1 MRVDVC
7 LLKSIQNNKHLAYNA
22 RCGAEIKSP
31 FKDDNSYVPCI
42 YFFIINRQTLPL
54 FSLLSSPVLGLFF
67 ASISGNFL
75 LSQQL
80 SLPPPPLSPSIWL
93 APLLISL
100 LRCLLLHLFFHS
112 LIMEKIC
119 YQIPSSLTVYTTKI
133 YALLQYSHNT

>member
-1 MRVDVC
+1 MFVC
-7 LLKSIQNNKHLAYNA
+7 LRVSKTTTTTISPTKA
-22 RCGAEIKSP
+22 RYGAEIKSP

-54 FSLLSSPVLGLFF
+54 FSLLSSPVLG
-67 ASISGNFL
+67 ISFCEYIRKF
-75 LSQQL
+75 S
-80 SLPPPPLSPSIWL
+80 PLSAALTSSSSSSSIWL

-119 YQIPSSLTVYTTKI
+119 YQIPSSLTVYTPKI
-133 YALLQYSHNT
+133 YALLQFSHNT

>member
-54 FSLLSSPVLGLFF
+54 FSLLSSPVLGFFFLRVYPEIFSSLSSFHFLHLLPFNMARSTSYFIAPLFTPPFILSF
-67 ASISGNFL
+67 AHNGKNL
-75 LSQQL
+75 LSD
-80 SLPPPPLSPSIWL
+80 S
-93 APLLISL
+93 
-100 LRCLLLHLFFHS
+100 
-112 LIMEKIC
+112 
-119 YQIPSSLTVYTTKI
+119 
-133 YALLQYSHNT
+133 

>member
-67 ASISGNFL
+67 RVYPEIFSSLSSFHFL
-75 LSQQL
+75 HLL
-80 SLPPPPLSPSIWL
+80 PSIWL